1 MTALLWLLIA
11 VPGGVGLLLL
21 AAGRRADRVAGPV
34 AVFVAGLVLA
44 GAVVGVAGVRARTE
58 LAFFSDAPL
67 SLRIDSL
74 AGAVAVTVAAV
85 AALVLV
91 VALREIATGRWRFY
105 ALMLVFLAAVLLTVF
120 ADSVP
125 ALLAGWEV
133 MGASSYAL
141 IAFEFRDPASVG
153 AGGTAFLTTRT
164 ADLGL
169 YLAAGAALAGTA
181 QASTHAGNRLSL
193 SSLAALPSPWLHVAA
208 SGVLVA
214 ALGKAAQ
221 LPFSFWLSGA
231 MRGPSPVSALLH
243 SAAMVAMGGYLLLR
257 LRPLLSAAGW
267 AATTATW
274 VGAVTGVAMGAVA
287 VFQRDLKQLLAA
299 STSAQL
305 GYVVL
310 AAGITVHGGAVS
322 AGLAQLVAHAAT
334 KALLFL
340 AAGIWLQALGTKQL
354 PGLVGAA
361 RLWPVVGASF
371 TIGALSL
378 AGVPPLSLWAAKD
391 SVLAAARAQ
400 SLPLYLTGLG
410 GALLAAAYAGKA
422 VGIALR
428 PVRIDASTGWD
439 AEQRGTRTV
448 SVLEK
453 APLLVLATA
462 AVLLGVLE
470 LPPVARRIADALGQ
484 RSPIS
489 PSWGELAASSVL
501 AVTAALA
508 AAWAG
513 NRIPSPAW
521 AVSWLGTTA
530 VPRAVTMPLLRLARA
545 LARVD
550 DHGIDR
556 AVIAAATWTRSAATL
571 AARVDERGIDAAVD
585 ALARG
590 TRRLGVWALRPQTG
604 QVHQYYAQAA
614 VLLAAA
620 VALLAIVR

>member
-1 MTALLWLLIA
+1 MSLIVWLLIA
-11 VPGGVGLLLL
+11 LPGGVGLMLL

-34 AVFVAGLVLA
+34 AVIVTGVVLA
-44 GAVVGVAGVRARTE
+44 SAVVGVAGVRTSTE
-58 LAFFSDAPL
+58 LAFFSGAPL
-67 SLRIDSL
+67 SLRIDAL
-74 AGAVAVTVAAV
+74 AGAVGVTVAAV

-91 VALREIATGRWRFY
+91 VALREIGTGRWRFY

-141 IAFEFRDPASVG
+141 IAFEFRDPASVA
-153 AGGTAFLTTRT
+153 AGGVAFLTTRT

-181 QASTHAGNRLSL
+181 QVPGRTGNRLSL
-193 SSLAALPSPWLHVAA
+193 SGLAALPSPWLHMAA
-208 SGVLVA
+208 AGVLVA

-257 LRPLLSAAGW
+257 LHPLLAAAGW
-267 AATTATW
+267 TATAATW
-274 VGAVTGVAMGAVA
+274 VGAVTAVAMGAVA

-305 GYVVL
+305 GYVVI
-310 AAGITVHGGAVS
+310 AAGITTHGGAVS
-322 AGLAQLVAHAAT
+322 AGLTQLVAHAAT

-340 AAGIWLQALGTKQL
+340 TAGIWLHALGTKQL

-361 RLWPVVGASF
+361 RLWPIVGASF
-371 TIGALSL
+371 TVGALSL
-378 AGVPPLSLWAAKD
+378 AGLPPLSLWAAKD

-400 SLPLYLTGLG
+400 SLPLYLTGLA
-410 GALLAAAYAGKA
+410 GAILAAAYAGKA

-428 PVRIDASTGWD
+428 RPRADAPAGWD
-439 AEQRGTRTV
+439 TEQRGTRMV
-448 SVLEK
+448 SLLEK
-453 APLLVLATA
+453 APLLVLAA
-462 AVLLGVLE
+462 AATVLGVLE
-470 LPPVARRIADALGQ
+470 LPPVAHRIAAALGQ
-484 RSPIS
+484 RWPIT

-501 AVTAALA
+501 AVAATLA

-513 NRIPSPAW
+513 NRMPSPAW

-530 VPRAVTMPLLRLARA
+530 APRAVTRSLLTVARG

-550 DHGIDR
+550 DYGIDR
-556 AVIAAATWTRSAATL
+556 AVTAAATWTRSAATV
-571 AARVDERGIDAAVD
+571 AARLDDHGIDATVG

-590 TRRLGVWALRPQTG
+590 TRRLGLWALRPQTG

-620 VALLAIVR
+620 VALLAVVR